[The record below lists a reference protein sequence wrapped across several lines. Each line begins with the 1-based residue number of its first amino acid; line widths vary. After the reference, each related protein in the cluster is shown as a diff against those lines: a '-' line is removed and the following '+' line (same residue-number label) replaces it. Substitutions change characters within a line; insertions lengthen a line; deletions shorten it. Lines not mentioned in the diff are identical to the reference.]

1 MGSLVNRRVLVTR
14 ARTGQ
19 SQLAA
24 LLEAEGAEA
33 ILIPTIEIAPPVSW
47 CGLDAAL
54 TTVRAYDWVIFTS
67 ANAVRSFAARAR
79 VLGLAAAPKR
89 VAVVGPATAAAVEES
104 LGMRAEVMPNEYV
117 AEALVEA
124 LRPHAEGSAML
135 LVRAEVARDLLPEAM
150 VAAGAQMT
158 IATAYR
164 NVIPAGSQVAIR
176 ELFTSQVP
184 DAITFTSAST
194 AENLADLL
202 GAAVLKMPAGVV
214 LASIGP
220 VTSEAMRRLGWE
232 PSVEADSATL
242 SGLVAV
248 LAGHFRGI

>member
-1 MGSLVNRRVLVTR
+1 
-14 ARTGQ
+14 
-19 SQLAA
+19 
-24 LLEAEGAEA
+24 
-33 ILIPTIEIAPPVSW
+33 
-47 CGLDAAL
+47 
-54 TTVRAYDWVIFTS
+54 
-67 ANAVRSFAARAR
+67 
-79 VLGLAAAPKR
+79 
-89 VAVVGPATAAAVEES
+89 
-104 LGMRAEVMPNEYV
+104 
-117 AEALVEA
+117 
-124 LRPHAEGSAML
+124 ML

-202 GAAVLKMPAGVV
+202 GAAVLKMPAGVA

>member
-1 MGSLVNRRVLVTR
+1 
-14 ARTGQ
+14 
-19 SQLAA
+19 
-24 LLEAEGAEA
+24 
-33 ILIPTIEIAPPVSW
+33 
-47 CGLDAAL
+47 
-54 TTVRAYDWVIFTS
+54 
-67 ANAVRSFAARAR
+67 
-79 VLGLAAAPKR
+79 
-89 VAVVGPATAAAVEES
+89 
-104 LGMRAEVMPNEYV
+104 
-117 AEALVEA
+117 
-124 LRPHAEGSAML
+124 
-135 LVRAEVARDLLPEAM
+135 VARDLLPEAM

-176 ELFTSQVP
+176 ELFTSRMP

-202 GAAVLKMPAGVV
+202 GAAVLKMPAGVA